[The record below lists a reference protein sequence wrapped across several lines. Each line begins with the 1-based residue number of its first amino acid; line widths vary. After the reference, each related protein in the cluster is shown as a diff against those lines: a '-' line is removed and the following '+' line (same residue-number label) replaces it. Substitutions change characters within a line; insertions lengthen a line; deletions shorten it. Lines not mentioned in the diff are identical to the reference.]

1 MASLHA
7 HLPPEILPADYNGH
21 LGAFDNSSY
30 IETLAASEET
40 FIQNQMYGYI
50 SQIAEKG
57 VKKAVS
63 LDTFASYRRV
73 CIR

>member
-1 MASLHA
+1 MSSLHE
-7 HLPPEILPADYNGH
+7 HIPPEILPSEFGGH
-21 LGAFDNSSY
+21 LGPFDNKDF
-30 IETLAASEET
+30 IERVAVSEET
-40 FIQNQMYGYI
+40 FIQSQMYGYI

-63 LDTFASYRRV
+63 LDTFSSYRRV

>member
-1 MASLHA
+1 MASLHS
-7 HLPPEILPADYNGH
+7 HIPPEVLPAEYGGH
-21 LGAFDNSSY
+21 SGPYDNSEF
-30 IETLAASEET
+30 IESLAACEET
-40 FIQNQMYGYI
+40 FIQSQMYGYI

-63 LDTFASYRRV
+63 LDTFSSYRRV

>member
-1 MASLHA
+1 MTTLHS
-7 HLPPEILPADYNGH
+7 HIPPEILPSEYGGH
-21 LGAFDNSSY
+21 LGPFDNTNF
-30 IETLAASEET
+30 IETLAISEET
-40 FIQNQMYGYI
+40 FIQSQMYGYI

-63 LDTFASYRRV
+63 LDTFSSYRRV

>member
-1 MASLHA
+1 MAMLHA
-7 HLPPEILPADYNGH
+7 IIPPEILPAEYGGH
-21 LGAFDNSSY
+21 LGPFDNCNF
-30 IETLAASEET
+30 IESLAACEET

-57 VKKAVS
+57 VKKSVS
-63 LDTFASYRRV
+63 LDTFTSYRRV